1 MAINVLR
8 GIAQQAVTAG
18 INKAANDFR
27 SGLLSAGNSN
37 LPKGLSS
44 SAILRPPIDKLS
56 TKNYRFPIDVEG
68 PPGTGNQGHYIMF
81 FINKQQ
87 GAKINFG
94 AVDKEYE
101 GAKNIQKELA
111 SQKKSN
117 NSDIIED
124 NPNVDPGLLAAARS
138 TNAAR
143 KNRELSTTM
152 LERPP
157 TIRMETGIALYMPPS
172 VTVTYGAEYQ
182 DTEIGSGASII
193 SNAYNQIKS
202 GESTGAAAAAGIK
215 EFGAEAKDEAIA
227 MLLGAAGMV
236 PGLENAMSVI
246 EMNRGFI
253 KSPRMELM
261 FKGIPKRE
269 FSYEFKMIP
278 KSAEEADQIKSI
290 VKEFKT
296 NMLPEMKGTNARRQT
311 IPSTFD
317 IQYMYD
323 GGEAYD
329 KGGNLHKISTCVLES
344 MNVTYGGDRYKTYEG
359 GVPVETSLT
368 LNFKEMDL
376 ITAELADQGF

>member
-8 GIAQQAVTAG
+8 GFAQQAVTAG

-87 GAKINFG
+87 GAKIRMGKADAAFEGRKNLKKERANNGGKDVQLGNPADSG
-94 AVDKEYE
+94 AESIEEYE
-101 GAKNIQKELA
+101 AMVQAE
-111 SQKKSN
+111 
-117 NSDIIED
+117 
-124 NPNVDPGLLAAARS
+124 
-138 TNAAR
+138 
-143 KNRELSTTM
+143 KNRQLSTTM

-202 GESTGAAAAAGIK
+202 GESTSSAVISGIK

-227 MLLGAAGMV
+227 KLLGVAGMV

-253 KSPRMELM
+253 KSPRLELM